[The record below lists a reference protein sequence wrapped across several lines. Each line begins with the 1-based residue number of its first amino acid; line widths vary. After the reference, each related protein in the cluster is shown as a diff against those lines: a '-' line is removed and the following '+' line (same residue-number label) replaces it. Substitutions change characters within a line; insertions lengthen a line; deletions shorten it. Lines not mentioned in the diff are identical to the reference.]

1 MSIASHRIES
11 PRNAG
16 LSGLALYVPR
26 PRVELGAFAQWT
38 QTDPSKL
45 TAVVGDAFRVPQPD
59 EDAYTMAAAAVLRL
73 IDDYQI
79 DPATIGML
87 ALGTESSLDNAVGA
101 VTVRGMIDDAL
112 RSRGRAP
119 LPRDIEVPEVKHACL
134 GAMYAVKAAM
144 RYCQTDGA
152 DRVAIVVAS
161 DVAQYER
168 GSSGEPTQGAGAV
181 AMLVEAEAKLLAIDL
196 RTAGTSSDDRGW
208 DFRKPVARHF
218 MDAYPETSRGERD
231 FPVFNGKYSTVCYVE
246 AVVRALQSAH
256 ARRGGDPRAWLRERA
271 AVLLHRPYDRMPQVA
286 LGAAWVWACVAAGD
300 DAALAGA
307 CAKADVTMDALRDEL
322 AIDTGGVASAA
333 RRAVTRSGGDHD
345 PLARTN
351 AVAKAL
357 GNDAGLA
364 AIVAASKPGRPV
376 ARQLGNLYTAS
387 LPAWIAAAFAD
398 AHAEGQAWENRDI
411 TLVGYGSG
419 DAAEVWSGR
428 VVAGWR
434 EAASRIDLVRA
445 LAGGIDVSFDDYV
458 ALHDRR
464 APARPMP
471 TPAPFAAAGR
481 GATYDRA
488 WQDLGI
494 AHYRAA
500 GLPDCNT
507 VT

>member
-1 MSIASHRIES
+1 MSSSSDRVES
-11 PRNAG
+11 SCSAG

-26 PRVELGAFAQWT
+26 PRVDLTAFAQWT
-38 QTDPSKL
+38 STDPAKL

-59 EDAYTMAAAAVLRL
+59 EDAYTMAAAAVLGL
-73 IDDYQI
+73 IDRYDI
-79 DPATIGML
+79 DPATVGML

-119 LPRDIEVPEVKHACL
+119 LPRDVEVPEVKHACL
-134 GAMYAVKAAM
+134 GAMYAVKSAM

-152 DRVAIVVAS
+152 DRVAVVVAS

-181 AMLVEAEAKLLAIDL
+181 AMLVEAKARLLAIDL

-218 MDAYPETSRGERD
+218 MDAYPATSRGERD

-246 AVVRALQSAH
+246 AVVRAMQSAH
-256 ARRGGDPRAWLRERA
+256 ARRGGDPRAMLQGSA
-271 AVLLHRPYDRMPQVA
+271 ALLLHRPYDRMPAVA
-286 LGAAWVWACVAAGD
+286 LAAAWVWACVAAD
-300 DAALAGA
+300 DETALAAA
-307 CAKADVTMDALRDEL
+307 CAKAGVTMDALRAEL
-322 AIDTGGVASAA
+322 AIDTCGLASSA
-333 RRAVTRSGGDHD
+333 RRAVTRTGGEHD
-345 PLARTN
+345 PLACTN

-357 GNDAGLA
+357 SADAGLA
-364 AIVAASKPGRPV
+364 LVLAASKAGRAAV
-376 ARQLGNLYTAS
+376 RQLGNLYTAS

-398 AHAEGQAWENRDI
+398 ANERDLAWDDRSM

-419 DAAEVWSGR
+419 DAAEVWTGR

-434 EAASRIDLVRA
+434 DAAGRIDLESA
-445 LAGGIDVSFDDYV
+445 LGGAVDLSFDDYA

-464 APARPMP
+464 APARPLP
-471 TPAPFAAAGR
+471 LTTPFAAAGR

-500 GLPDCNT
+500 GLPEGSSLA
-507 VT
+507 

>member
-1 MSIASHRIES
+1 MSRPTDRAEPSS
-11 PRNAG
+11 SAG

-26 PRVELGAFAQWT
+26 PRVDLAAFAQWT
-38 QTDPSKL
+38 ATDPAKL

-73 IDDYQI
+73 IDSYDI
-79 DPATIGML
+79 DPATVGML

-119 LPRDIEVPEVKHACL
+119 LPRDVEVPEVKHACL
-134 GAMYAVKAAM
+134 GAMYAVKSAM

-181 AMLVEAEAKLLAIDL
+181 AMLVEGKARLLSFDL
-196 RTAGTSSDDRGW
+196 RTAGSSSDDRGW

-256 ARRGGDPRAWLRERA
+256 ARRGGDARALLKDSA
-271 AVLLHRPYDRMPQVA
+271 ALLLHRPYDRMPQVA

-300 DAALAGA
+300 EAALAAA
-307 CAKADVTMDALRDEL
+307 CAKADVSIDALREEL
-322 AIDTGGVASAA
+322 EIDTTGLASSARHGVSRHGGE
-333 RRAVTRSGGDHD
+333 HD

-357 GNDAGLA
+357 GADPLLA
-364 AIVAASKPGRPV
+364 EVLAASKAGRAAV
-376 ARQLGNLYTAS
+376 RQLGNLYTAS
-387 LPAWIAAAFAD
+387 LPAWIAAALAD
-398 AHAEGQAWENRDI
+398 AAEQDLPWDDRHL

-428 VVAGWR
+428 VVPGWR
-434 EAASRIDLVRA
+434 EAASRIDFERV
-445 LAGGIDVSFDDYV
+445 LAGAIDLSIDDYA

-464 APARPMP
+464 APARPLP
-471 TPAPFAAAGR
+471 VTTPFAAAGR

-494 AHYRAA
+494 AHYRTA
-500 GLPDCNT
+500 GLPEGSSLL
-507 VT
+507 